1 MKIITIKSHTKRD
14 VVDITSDVNATL
26 KNAGR
31 DTGICHLFVR
41 HTTAALTTVCLDRE
55 TELELMGKIDAVIT
69 HPAHVGETEKM
80 HTHHIGYLPPCVLA
94 SFVGSTLAIPISD
107 GKLFLGKF
115 QRVVLLELEGPSERE
130 VVVA

>member
-1 MKIITIKSHTKRD
+1 MKIITIKTHKKRD
-14 VVDITSDVNATL
+14 VVDVTNDVNDAL

-31 DTGICHLFVR
+31 EAGICHLFVR
-41 HTTAALTTVCLDRE
+41 HTTAALTTVCLDRN

-69 HPAHVGETEKM
+69 HPAQNSGET
-80 HTHHIGYLPPCVLA
+80 HTHHVGYLPPCVLA

-115 QRVVLLELEGPSERE
+115 QRVVLLEFEGPSERE
-130 VVVA
+130 VVIA

>member
-1 MKIITIKSHTKRD
+1 MKVITVKTHKPRG

-31 DTGICHLFVR
+31 QTGICHLFVR
-41 HTTAALTTVCLDRE
+41 HTTAALTTVCLDPE
-55 TELELMGKIDAVIT
+55 TELEFMGKIEAVVM
-69 HPAHVGETEKM
+69 HPARPGETEKV

-94 SFVGSTLAIPISD
+94 SFVGSTLAVPISD

-115 QRVVLLELEGPSERE
+115 QRVVLLDFEGPSERE

>member
-1 MKIITIKSHTKRD
+1 MKIITIKSHKKRD

-31 DTGICHLFVR
+31 ETGICHLFVR
-41 HTTAALTTVCLDRE
+41 HTTAALTTVCLDPE
-55 TELELMGKIDAVIT
+55 TELELMGKIDAVVT
-69 HPAHVGETEKM
+69 HPARAGESEKA

-115 QRVVLLELEGPSERE
+115 QRVVLIDFEGPSERE

>member
-1 MKIITIKSHTKRD
+1 MKIITVKTHKERE

-31 DTGICHLFVR
+31 ETGICHLFVR
-41 HTTAALTTVCLDRE
+41 HTTAALTTVCLEPE

-69 HPAHVGETEKM
+69 HPARAGEREGV

-115 QRVVLLELEGPSERE
+115 QRVVLLELEGPSGRE